1 MDEKFKR
8 KRHQMGSGQ
17 FQVEHVSPFSLTCRV
32 QVNPVRD
39 ELVMKT
45 AIGVLGDL
53 ADTLGSK
60 AGLLIQQSLLSKVF
74 LNECFS
80 SEDNLIKEA
89 AEWTK

>member
-1 MDEKFKR
+1 MTR
-8 KRHQMGSGQ
+8 
-17 FQVEHVSPFSLTCRV
+17 FSV
-32 QVNPVRD
+32 PVRLNRLTHKHETGD